1 MQNDRREAIIWGL
14 EIVFETRKAIIW
26 ASKMVFEAWKAI
38 NWGSEMVFEAHF
50 ALLGLRKLK
59 TSFRFGFL

>member
-1 MQNDRREAIIWGL
+1 MPNDRREAIIWGL

-26 ASKMVFEAWKAI
+26 ASEMVFEARKAI
-38 NWGSEMVFEAHF
+38 NWGPEMVFEPHF

-59 TSFRFGFL
+59 MSLRFGFL